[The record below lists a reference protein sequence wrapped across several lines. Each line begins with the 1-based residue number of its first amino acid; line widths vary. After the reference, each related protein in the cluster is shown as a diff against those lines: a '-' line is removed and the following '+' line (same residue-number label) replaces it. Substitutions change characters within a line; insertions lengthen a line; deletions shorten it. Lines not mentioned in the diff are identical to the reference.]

1 MSAAIAPGQA
11 PQLNPA
17 DVLADARAAAFYDLQ
32 PEACRLV
39 SVLRLCFAT
48 EAQAFA
54 ALERACFLLVK
65 HCEADEVAGLDAEP
79 WPLAPRQLFGGLV
92 ALLGDELECDRRAG
106 PALGWACFRALRDG
120 AAHLATAA
128 RLEPRDGHVMRR
140 PGGLRLAPSAFG
152 GERLRA
158 QVLPVAP
165 SPGVPGG
172 DVLRITWE
180 DNGRLVV
187 QSMPGRFGDV
197 DCTAEPE

>member
-1 MSAAIAPGQA
+1 MSAALAPVQA
-11 PQLNPA
+11 PQLDPA
-17 DVLADARAAAFYDLQ
+17 EVLAEARAAAFNDMQ
-32 PEACRLV
+32 ADACRLV
-39 SVLRLCFAT
+39 DVLRLCFASD
-48 EAQAFA
+48 AQAFA

-65 HCEADEVAGLDAEP
+65 ECEVNGVAGLDAEP
-79 WPLAPRQLFGGLV
+79 WRLAPGQLFGGLV
-92 ALLGDELECDRRAG
+92 ARLGDELKCDRRAG

-128 RLEPRDGHVMRR
+128 RLEPRDGRAMRK

-187 QSMPGRFGDV
+187 QSTPGRFGAV

>member
-1 MSAAIAPGQA
+1 MSGALAPAQA

-17 DVLADARAAAFYDLQ
+17 DVLADARAAAFNDMQ
-32 PEACRLV
+32 ADAGRLV
-39 SVLRLCFAT
+39 DVLRLCFAT
-48 EAQAFA
+48 EAQANA
-54 ALERACFLLVK
+54 ALGRACFLLVK
-65 HCEADEVAGLDAEP
+65 HCEANEVAGLDAEP
-79 WPLAPRQLFGGLV
+79 WPLAPAELFGGLV
-92 ALLGDELECDRRAG
+92 ARLGDELKCDRRAG

-165 SPGVPGG
+165 TPGVPGG

-180 DNGRLVV
+180 DNGRRVV
-187 QSMPGRFGDV
+187 QSKPGRFAEV